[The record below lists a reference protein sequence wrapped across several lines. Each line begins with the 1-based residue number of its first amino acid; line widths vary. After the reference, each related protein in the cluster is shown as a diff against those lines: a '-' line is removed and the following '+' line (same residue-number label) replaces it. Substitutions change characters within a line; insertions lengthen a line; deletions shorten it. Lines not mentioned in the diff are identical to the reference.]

1 MSIRLLILRGCRWLL
16 PGVLLLL
23 LAMPALAAPALTGT
37 WSAVVDGQ
45 PLTVTFNAGGA
56 GTVNGAPMQWQTMG
70 NLLLVEQNGEVA
82 TYQVQLQGNNL
93 NVSGGDFASPVTLT
107 RGAAAAQVPAQS
119 PAKAAS
125 KPAPSSGAELVGKW
139 CKGGSFS
146 ANSGGGSSSTTCF
159 ELKADGSYLYAH
171 EGSVSAYSSGMYG
184 GSSSQS
190 SDAGRW
196 SVSGNRLT
204 ARSNSGQV
212 SSYAL
217 EKRNNPKN
225 PRDPMIC
232 LDGDC
237 YTTYWQKPAW

>member
-1 MSIRLLILRGCRWLL
+1 MQGFFARWIVLMLLSGALYAG
-16 PGVLLLL
+16 
-23 LAMPALAAPALTGT
+23 PALNGT
-37 WSAVVDGQ
+37 WSATVDGQ
-45 PLTVTFNAGGA
+45 PLIVVFNAGGA
-56 GTVNGAPMQWQTMG
+56 GTVNGEPMTWQTMG
-70 NLLLVEQNGEVA
+70 SLLLVEQGGEVA
-82 TYQVQLQGNNL
+82 SYQFRQQEGKLL
-93 NVSGGDFASPVTLT
+93 VSGGDFAAPVTLT
-107 RGAAAAQVPAQS
+107 RGTAAAQAGK
-119 PAKAAS
+119 KAGATAS
-125 KPAPSSGAELVGKW
+125 GGGGASAGGGGGRELVGKW

-159 ELKADGSYLYAH
+159 ELKADGSYTYAY
-171 EGSVSAYSSGMYG
+171 EGSVSAYGGGMYG

-204 ARSNSGQV
+204 ARSNSGQTN
-212 SSYAL
+212 SYTL

-225 PRDPMIC
+225 SRDPMIC